1 MAPWRIQP
9 SETFL
14 KRLRRCKADKAS
26 SGTAAGSSRICPPR
40 TIPHPWA
47 FRKKVRMGLSWH
59 ACYKI
64 RCPCLQRRLRPPQDR
79 SDKDWGP
86 QDGARKRW
94 MRPPRGRKSLIRSV
108 QNRGVDAAPR
118 PEPWPRACALHRQ
131 GGLPLPARHAHGSVP
146 PRTARLPNSATA
158 DGALRLNCPGRLLSR
173 AASAGRRAWSTSAER
188 ELRPGFRS

>member
-59 ACYKI
+59 ACCKI

-118 PEPWPRACALHRQ
+118 PQAVAKNLCPA
-131 GGLPLPARHAHGSVP
+131 PARRVAAPCPPCTWVRAGPHGELAEQRNGGRRLAPRLPGPTPIAGGKRGP
-146 PRTARLPNSATA
+146 PRMV
-158 DGALRLNCPGRLLSR
+158 DVCGAGI
-173 AASAGRRAWSTSAER
+173 AAGI
-188 ELRPGFRS
+188 